1 MAINARVTQGQAVR
15 VEINKQTKSDVHN
28 INYGLNAIGGA
39 NDMSLANN
47 IDGYYIRY
55 NKTTKSFYLSD
66 VTVAQ
71 LIDGGEF

>member
-15 VEINKQTKSDVHN
+15 VEINKQSKSDVQN

-39 NDMSLANN
+39 NDMSLAND

-66 VTVAQ
+66 VTPPQNV
-71 LIDGGEF
+71 DGGTF